1 MRLIPL
7 VLCVTLAACG
17 GGDAGG
23 SLGPDDPTHPAFASC
38 GSGPLFTRLPVDASL
53 IDLVAVVGGVGAPG
67 HTLPTAHAG
76 IMTTRADV
84 PLSAPGD
91 LAITAVR
98 RTRYVQSPTR
108 QGELDFALD
117 FQACTQVRGW
127 FGHVTRLASTIDTTR
142 FRWSECRTYD
152 TAEERVEACTATGL
166 RLFVRA
172 GDALGAMA
180 LSVER
185 GFRALDV
192 GLIDTRVTHPFAAPA
207 RHPPDNRSAVCP
219 WDAFDAASQAVLFGK
234 LRDPARPSLVPTGTP
249 RCGTMNVDVAGTAQG
264 VWADPAI
271 TGVLAGD
278 ERRYLALVNDPY
290 QPQSAL
296 ALSLGPT
303 ELGAR
308 VAIVP
313 RLTTGRHNRAFD
325 QVTSDDAL
333 HCYGPDQGL
342 PTHSWF
348 VQLAPTGRLT
358 VGRDVHAVGDSPC
371 LREASAWRMPTGAL
385 SFVR

>member
-1 MRLIPL
+1 MLG
-7 VLCVTLAACG
+7 LCVTLAACG
-17 GGDAGG
+17 GGDTGG
-23 SLGPDDPTHPAFASC
+23 SLGPDDSTHPAFAAC

-76 IMTTRADV
+76 FMTTRADV
-84 PLSAPGD
+84 PLVAPGD

-142 FRWSECRTYD
+142 FRWSECRSYD

-166 RLFVRA
+166 RLTVRA
-172 GDALGAMA
+172 GDPLGAMA

-192 GLIDTRVTHPFAAPA
+192 GLVDARVTHPFAAPG

-219 WDAFDAASQAVLFGK
+219 WEAFDAASQAVLFGK
-234 LRDPARPSLVPTGTP
+234 LRDPARPSLVPSGTP
-249 RCGTMNVDVAGTAQG
+249 RCGTMNVDVSGTAQG
-264 VWADPAI
+264 VWADPSI

-290 QPQSAL
+290 QPQTAL

-313 RLTTGRHNRAFD
+313 RATSGRVNRAFD
-325 QVTSDDAL
+325 QITADDAL
-333 HCYGPDQGL
+333 HCYGPDQGA
-342 PTHSWF
+342 PTMSWLLR
-348 VQLAPTGRLT
+348 LAPTGRLRIARVVHG
-358 VGRDVHAVGDSPC
+358 VGASPC
-371 LREASAWRMPTGAL
+371 GAAPATWSMPTTAL
-385 SFVR
+385 EFVR